1 MEEDSPAEVDSPVV
15 EGARSSG
22 EVEVRS
28 FEAVVLRNP
37 AAVDTP
43 RALVL
48 DKTTS
53 SGAQARPEE
62 ASKARAGKVGLV
74 EN

>member
-1 MEEDSPAEVDSPVV
+1 MEEDSPVV

-22 EVEVRS
+22 EGEVRN
-28 FEAVVLRNP
+28 FEVVVLGNP

-48 DKTTS
+48 DRTTS
-53 SGAQARPEE
+53 SGAQVRAEK
-62 ASKARAGKVGLV
+62 ASKARAGKVGFV
-74 EN
+74 KR